1 MEIVASDFFYKAF
14 GFSVRS
20 KIHFPELLEVVN
32 DKDSTD
38 IEINFKDLS
47 SLWLEWSD
55 SGSRFV
61 MNERLVMFKVP
72 DIAIFLIEEGCRI
85 TVWPLNKYKEDV
97 IRLYLLGSCMGAILM
112 QRGILPLHGSA
123 IDINGK
129 AYAIV
134 GNSGAGKST
143 LATAFLRKGYKL
155 LTDDVIGVYFTKG
168 NVPMVIP
175 AYPQQ
180 KLWQESLDEFGIDS
194 REYKSVYQRETKFA
208 IPIKDQFSSVPLQLA
223 GVFELTFSENE
234 EIELNQ
240 LKGLSRLQTLL
251 IHTYRNIL
259 IPNLGLTN
267 WHFTN
272 STKIISQ
279 INMFQLRRP
288 ENRFTVNELVSQIF
302 DCINK
307 ENEKNENL
315 KCK

>member
-1 MEIVASDFFYKAF
+1 MEKVASDFIYKAF
-14 GFSVRS
+14 GFTVRS
-20 KIHFPELLEVVN
+20 KIQFPELLEVVN
-32 DKDSTD
+32 RKDSID

-47 SLWLEWSD
+47 NIWLEWSEP
-55 SGSRFV
+55 GNKFV
-61 MNERLVMFKVP
+61 MNERLVMFKVS

-85 TVWPLNKYKEDV
+85 TVWPLNEYKEDV

-123 IDINGK
+123 IAINGK

-134 GNSGAGKST
+134 GDSGAGKST
-143 LATAFLRKGYKL
+143 LATAFLRQGYKL
-155 LTDDVIGVYFTKG
+155 LTDDVIGVYFNQE

-194 REYKSVYQRETKFA
+194 REYKSVYQRENKFA

-223 GVFELTFSENE
+223 GVFELTFSEND
-234 EIELNQ
+234 EIKLKQ

-272 STKIISQ
+272 STKIINQ
-279 INMFQLRRP
+279 INLFQLQRP
-288 ENRFTVNELVSQIF
+288 ENRFTVNELVTQIF
-302 DCINK
+302 NCINK

-315 KCK
+315 KRK

>member
-1 MEIVASDFFYKAF
+1 MMEKVANEQIYNVF
-14 GFSVRS
+14 GFSLRS
-20 KIHFPELLEVVN
+20 NKIPFPELLEIDN
-32 DKDSTD
+32 DRDIID
-38 IEINFKDLS
+38 IEIIIKDLS
-47 SLWLEWSD
+47 NLWLELSD
-55 SGSRFV
+55 FGNRFV
-61 MNERLVMFKVP
+61 MNESLVMFKVP
-72 DIAIFLIEEGCRI
+72 EIAIFLIEEGSRI
-85 TVWPLNKYKEDV
+85 TVSPLNEYKEDV

-123 IDINGK
+123 IAINGK

-155 LTDDVIGVYFTKG
+155 LTDDVIGVCFTKE
-168 NVPMVIP
+168 NVPIVIP

-180 KLWQESLDEFGIDS
+180 KLWQQSLDEFGIDS
-194 REYKSVYQRETKFA
+194 RKYKSVYQRETKFA
-208 IPIKDQFSSVPLQLA
+208 IPIKDQFSSVSLQLA
-223 GVFELTFSENE
+223 GVFELTFTEKE
-234 EIELNQ
+234 EIELKQ

-272 STKIISQ
+272 STKIINQ

-288 ENRFTVNELVSQIF
+288 ENRFTVNELVSQILN
-302 DCINK
+302 CINE
-307 ENEKNENL
+307 ENENVKY
-315 KCK
+315 K